1 MISSILDTVFEVFN
15 KIEHCF
21 QLVEVEEMWPIS
33 ANHRL
38 KLQKC
43 HEGQRKMT

>member
-1 MISSILDTVFEVFN
+1 
-15 KIEHCF
+15 
-21 QLVEVEEMWPIS
+21 VEVEEMWLIS

-43 HEGQRKMT
+43 HEGQRKMTWREKKLRSLRGSKEKPKGK